1 MPFALHVTNPMPWP
15 IYLALKQLFPS
26 GRRLPFFTIISV
38 MGVGLGVALML
49 VSTSVMGGFGHQ
61 IKQMIIDT
69 QGEVQIHGRGP
80 MDATAEVEAAIKR
93 VPAVEAAAPYAQGVV
108 MLEHERL
115 PAFPSIQGYDLDR
128 IKAVI
133 PIERYLLSGTLED
146 LDDDSVI
153 LSSILA
159 RSLGVRPGEMVSIY
173 SPLMLERM
181 KRNEVLLPREVRVA
195 GIFQIGHQ
203 QLDSSTVICSLRLMQ
218 DLYGLQQKIHGYNLR
233 LKAGADPDAAAAALN
248 AVLPTGADALTWF
261 EANADFQ
268 AVLSFERNMIFFLLT
283 FIIVV
288 AAFSI
293 TSSLLVTVVRKTREI
308 GLLGA
313 MGGRARDV
321 AACFCAQGFLIGLG
335 GTVVGLSLGF
345 ALLHFRNAVV
355 QLIAKFTMGPEV
367 FVKFYQFS
375 QLPAYTD
382 RKDVIMI
389 IVFSLVASTFAGL
402 IPAWRAARLKPV
414 EALRSE

>member
-1 MPFALHVTNPMPWP
+1 M
-15 IYLALKQLFPS
+15 
-26 GRRLPFFTIISV
+26 
-38 MGVGLGVALML
+38 
-49 VSTSVMGGFGHQ
+49 
-61 IKQMIIDT
+61 
-69 QGEVQIHGRGP
+69 
-80 MDATAEVEAAIKR
+80 ATTAAVESAIAG
-93 VPAVEAAAPYAQGVV
+93 VPAVAAAAPYAQGVV
-108 MLEHERL
+108 MLEYEHR
-115 PAFPSIQGYDLDR
+115 PAFPVIQGFDLAR
-128 IKAVI
+128 IRQVI
-133 PIERYLLSGTLED
+133 PLERYLTAGTLDD

-153 LSSILA
+153 LSSLLA
-159 RSLGVRPGEMVSIY
+159 GSLGIGVGGKVSIY

-218 DLYGLQQKIHGYNLR
+218 DLYGLRQLVHGYNVR
-233 LKAGADPDAAAAALN
+233 LKPGADPDAAAAALN
-248 AVLPTGADALTWF
+248 AALPPVAQALTWF

-283 FIIVV
+283 FIVVV

-313 MGGRARDV
+313 MGGRARSV
-321 AACFCAQGFLIGLG
+321 AACFCCQGLFIGAGGTFAGLGLGFL
-335 GTVVGLSLGF
+335 
-345 ALLHFRNAVV
+345 LLHYRNALV
-355 QLIAKFTMGPEV
+355 QFIASFTMGQEV

-375 QLPAYTD
+375 NLPAHTEAQ
-382 RKDVIMI
+382 DVVI
-389 IVFSLVASTFAGL
+389 IVVFSLIASTLAGL

>member
-1 MPFALHVTNPMPWP
+1 MPWP
-15 IYLALKQLFPS
+15 LYLALKQLFPS

-38 MGVGLGVALML
+38 LGVGLGVALML

-61 IKQMIIDT
+61 IKAMIIDT
-69 QGEVQIHGRGP
+69 QGEIRIQGSAP
-80 MDATAEVEAAIKR
+80 LDATEAVEAAIRK
-93 VPAVEAAAPYAQGVV
+93 VPAVVASAPYAQGAV
-108 MLEHERL
+108 MLEHEKV
-115 PAFPSIQGYDLDR
+115 PAFPTIQGYDLAR

-133 PIERYLLSGTLED
+133 PIERYLVSGTLDD

-159 RSLGVRPGEMVSIY
+159 RSLGVRPGETVTVY

-203 QLDSSTVICSLRLMQ
+203 QLDSSMVICSLRLMQ
-218 DLYGLQQKIHGYNLR
+218 DLYGLQQKIHGYNVR
-233 LKAGADPDAAAAALN
+233 LQPGADPDAAAAALN
-248 AVLPTGADALTWF
+248 AVLPRGAAALTWF

-313 MGGRARDV
+313 MGGRAREV
-321 AACFCAQGFLIGLG
+321 AVCFCAQGFLIGLG
-335 GTVVGLSLGF
+335 GTVVGLGLGWG
-345 ALLHFRNAVV
+345 LLHFRNTIV
-355 QLIAKFTMGPEV
+355 QIIAKFTMGQEV
-367 FVKFYQFS
+367 FVKFYQFT

-389 IVFSLVASTFAGL
+389 IVFSLVASTLAGL
-402 IPAWRAARLKPV
+402 IPAWRAAWLKPV

>member
-1 MPFALHVTNPMPWP
+1 MPWP
-15 IYLALKQLFPS
+15 LYLALKQLFPS
-26 GRRLPFFTIISV
+26 GRRLPFFTLISV
-38 MGVGLGVALML
+38 AGVALGVALML
-49 VSTSVMGGFGHQ
+49 VTTSVMGGFGHQ
-61 IKQMIIDT
+61 IKKMIIDT
-69 QGEVQIHGRGP
+69 QGEIQVRGSAP
-80 MDATAEVEAAIKR
+80 LENLAA
-93 VPAVEAAAPYAQGVV
+93 VDQALAASPAVAAAAPFAAGVV
-108 MLEHERL
+108 MLEYQSR
-115 PAFPSIQGYDLDR
+115 PAFPAIQGYDLER
-128 IKAVI
+128 MRQVI
-133 PIERYLLSGTLED
+133 PLERYLVAGSLD
-146 LDDDSVI
+146 DMDDDSVI
-153 LSSILA
+153 LSSLLA
-159 RSLGVRPGEMVSIY
+159 SSLGARLGDKVSLY

-181 KRNEVLLPREVRVA
+181 KQNEVLLPREVRVA

-218 DLYGLQQKIHGYNLR
+218 DLYGLGHAVHGWNVR
-233 LKAGADPDAAAAALN
+233 LK
-248 AVLPTGADALTWF
+248 TGADEFAAANALNVALPPNTRAMTWF

-283 FIIVV
+283 FIIIV

-321 AACFCAQGFLIGLG
+321 ALCFCAQGFVIGAG
-335 GTVVGLSLGF
+335 GTVGGLALGF
-345 ALLHFRNAVV
+345 ALLRYRDNLVH
-355 QLIAKFTMGPEV
+355 LIASFTMGQDV

-375 QLPAYTD
+375 QLPAHTEA
-382 RKDVIMI
+382 RDVVT
-389 IVFSLVASTFAGL
+389 IVVFTLLAATLAGL

>member
-1 MPFALHVTNPMPWP
+1 MPWS
-15 IYLALKQLFPS
+15 IYLAFKQLFPS
-26 GRRLPFFTIISV
+26 GRRLPFFTLVS
-38 MGVGLGVALML
+38 MLGVGLGVALML

-61 IKQMIIDT
+61 VKTMIIDT
-69 QGEVQIHGRGP
+69 QGEVQIRGQRGINVTDSLEKTIASVP
-80 MDATAEVEAAIKR
+80 GVAASG
-93 VPAVEAAAPYAQGVV
+93 PYAQGVV
-108 MLEHERL
+108 MLEFEHR
-115 PAFPSIQGYDLDR
+115 PAFPAVQGFDIDR
-128 IKAVI
+128 IKKVI
-133 PIERYLLSGTLED
+133 PLERYVIEGSLDD

-153 LSSILA
+153 LSSQLA
-159 RSLGVRPGEMVSIY
+159 FGLGAHIGDMVSVY

-181 KRNEVLLPREVRVA
+181 KANEVLLPREVRVA
-195 GIFQIGHQ
+195 GIFRIGHQ

-218 DLYGLQQKIHGYNLR
+218 DLYGMEQLVHGYNVR
-233 LKAGADPDAAAAALN
+233 LQPGSDPDRVAAALN
-248 AVLPTGADALTWF
+248 AVLPAGTAALTWF

-283 FIIVV
+283 FIIIV

-321 AACFCAQGFLIGLG
+321 AACFCVQGLFIGLA
-335 GTVVGLSLGF
+335 GTGLGLALGF
-345 ALLHFRNAVV
+345 VLLQYRNALVAF
-355 QLIAKFTMGPEV
+355 IAKLTMGQEA

-375 QLPAYTD
+375 SLPKYTET
-382 RKDVIMI
+382 KDVVMI
-389 IVFSLVASTFAGL
+389 VVFSIVASTLAGL
-402 IPAWRAARLKPV
+402 IPAWRAAKLKPV

>member
-1 MPFALHVTNPMPWP
+1 MPWP
-15 IYLALKQLFPS
+15 FYLALKQLFPS
-26 GRRLPFFTIISV
+26 GRRLPFFTLISV
-38 MGVGLGVALML
+38 LGVGLGVALML

-61 IKQMIIDT
+61 IKAMIIDT
-69 QGEVQIHGRGP
+69 QGEVQVRGRGTLK
-80 MDATAEVEAAIKR
+80 ATEALEKSIAG
-93 VPAVEAAAPYAQGVV
+93 VPGVAAFGPYAQGVV
-108 MLEHERL
+108 MLEFEHR
-115 PAFPSIQGYDLDR
+115 PAFPAVQGFDIAR
-128 IKAVI
+128 MKQVI
-133 PIERYLLSGTLED
+133 PLERYIIEGSLDD

-153 LSSILA
+153 LSSQLA
-159 RSLGVRPGEMVSIY
+159 YGLGTRIGDKVSVY

-181 KRNEVLLPREVRVA
+181 KQNEVLLPREVRVA
-195 GIFQIGHQ
+195 GIFRIGHQ

-218 DLYGLQQKIHGYNLR
+218 DLYGLDKLVHGYNVR
-233 LKAGADPDAAAAALN
+233 LKPGADPDVAAAALN
-248 AVLPTGADALTWF
+248 RVLPAGAGALTWF

-321 AACFCAQGFLIGLG
+321 AACFCVQGLFIGLA
-335 GTVVGLSLGF
+335 GTVAGLALGF
-345 ALLHFRNAVV
+345 ALLHWRNALVGF
-355 QLIAKFTMGPEV
+355 IAKLTMGQET

-375 QLPAYTD
+375 SLPAYTET
-382 RKDVIMI
+382 KDVVMI
-389 IVFSLVASTFAGL
+389 VVFSVIASTLAGL
-402 IPAWRAARLKPV
+402 IPAWRAAKLKPV

>member
-1 MPFALHVTNPMPWP
+1 MPWS
-15 IYLALKQLFPS
+15 IYLAFKQLFPS
-26 GRRLPFFTIISV
+26 GRRLPFFTLISV
-38 MGVGLGVALML
+38 LGVGLGVALML

-61 IKQMIIDT
+61 VKAMIIDT
-69 QGEVQIHGRGP
+69 QGEVQIRGRGP
-80 MDATAEVEAAIKR
+80 IKATEAFEKLIAD
-93 VPAVEAAAPYAQGVV
+93 VPAVAAFGPYAQGVV
-108 MLEHERL
+108 MLEFEHR
-115 PAFPSIQGYDLDR
+115 PAFPAVQGFDIAR
-128 IKAVI
+128 MKRVI
-133 PIERYLLSGTLED
+133 PLERYIIEGSLDD

-153 LSSILA
+153 LSSQLA
-159 RSLGVRPGEMVSIY
+159 YGLGVRIGDKISVY

-181 KRNEVLLPREVRVA
+181 KQNEVLLPREVRVA
-195 GIFQIGHQ
+195 GIFRIGHQ

-218 DLYGLQQKIHGYNLR
+218 DLYGLDQLVHGYNVR
-233 LKAGADPDAAAAALN
+233 LKAGADPDVVAAALN
-248 AVLPTGADALTWF
+248 RVLPAGAAALTWF

-321 AACFCAQGFLIGLG
+321 AACFCAQGLFIGIA
-335 GTVVGLSLGF
+335 GTFVGLVFGF
-345 ALLHFRNAVV
+345 TLLHYRNTLVGF
-355 QLIAKFTMGPEV
+355 IAKLTMGQET

-375 QLPAYTD
+375 SLPAYTET
-382 RKDVIMI
+382 KDVVMI
-389 IVFSLVASTFAGL
+389 VVFSVIASTLAGL
-402 IPAWRAARLKPV
+402 IPAWRAAKLKPV